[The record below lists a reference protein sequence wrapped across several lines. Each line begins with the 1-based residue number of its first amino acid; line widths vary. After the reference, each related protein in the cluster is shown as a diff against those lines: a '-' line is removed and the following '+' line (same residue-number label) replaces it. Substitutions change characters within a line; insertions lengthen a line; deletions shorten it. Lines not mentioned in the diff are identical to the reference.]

1 MRRIA
6 IVGGGQ
12 AGLPLALGLLNKG
25 YQVTVVTN
33 RTPDDIRN
41 GRVMSSQCMFD
52 SSLQFERDLG
62 LNQWETQCPPVE
74 GIGFTVPHPDIPDE
88 KAIGW
93 SARLDK
99 YAQAVDQRIK
109 MPFWMEQFAARGGN
123 LEINDVGII
132 ELEQLAARHELVIL
146 AGGKGDIVK
155 LLERDASRSPFDA
168 PQRALALTYVN
179 GMLPTPEY
187 SRVSF
192 NLVPGVGEYFVFPA
206 LTLNGP
212 CDIMVFEGIPG
223 GVMDGW
229 REVRTPQEHLAYS
242 KQILKTFMPW
252 EAERCQQ
259 VELTDENGTLA
270 GCFAPVVRKPVL
282 TLPSGRLVFGLGDA
296 VVTNDPLTGQGSN
309 NATKACKVYYEAIL
323 AHGDKPF
330 TAEWMNDTFE
340 QFWKYGHH
348 VVEWTNSL
356 LIPPEPH
363 ILHLLGA
370 AQQLPA
376 LASTLANAFDHPPV
390 LFPWWKDNH
399 ACEEYIHA
407 QRVNSLRFNSQLAEK
422 TRA

>member
-12 AGLPLALGLLNKG
+12 AGLPLALGLLDKG

-33 RTPDDIRN
+33 RTPDDVRN

-52 SSLQFERDLG
+52 TSLQFERDLG
-62 LNQWETQCPPVE
+62 LNQWEEECPPVE
-74 GIGFTVPHPDIPDE
+74 GIGFTVPHPEIPGDKLIE
-88 KAIGW
+88 W

-109 MPFWMEQFAARGGN
+109 MPIWMEQFAARGGN
-123 LEINDVGII
+123 LEIRDVGVT
-132 ELEQLAARHELVIL
+132 ELEELAANHELVIL
-146 AGGKGDIVK
+146 AGGKGEIVK
-155 LLERDASRSPFDA
+155 LLERDAARSPYDK

-179 GMLPTPEY
+179 GMLPTPNY

-192 NLVPGVGEYFVFPA
+192 NLIPGVGEYFVFPA

-223 GVMDGW
+223 GAMDGW

-242 KQILKTFMPW
+242 KHILKTFLPW
-252 EAERCQQ
+252 EAERCEN
-259 VELTDENGTLA
+259 VELTDANGILA

-282 TLPSGRLVFGLGDA
+282 TLPSGRQVFGLGDA

-309 NATKACKVYYEAIL
+309 NATKACKVYYEAII
-323 AHGDKPF
+323 ARGDRPF

-340 QFWKYGHH
+340 QFWQYGHH

-356 LIPPEPH
+356 LAPPEPH

-376 LASTLANAFDHPPV
+376 LASTIANAFNHPPV
-390 LFPWWKDNH
+390 LFPWWKESH
-399 ACEEYIHA
+399 ACEEFIHLQA
-407 QRVNSLRFNSQLAEK
+407 RSLTHSQPIEK
-422 TRA
+422 VRA

>member
-12 AGLPLALGLLNKG
+12 AGLPLALGLLDKG

-33 RTPDDIRN
+33 RTPDDVRN

-52 SSLQFERDLG
+52 SSLQFERKLE
-62 LNQWETQCPPVE
+62 LNKWEALCPPVE
-74 GIGFTVPHPDIPDE
+74 GIGFAVPHPEMPNAKVID
-88 KAIGW
+88 W

-109 MPFWMEQFAARGGN
+109 MPFWMELFAARGGN
-123 LEINDVGII
+123 LEIRDVGVN
-132 ELEQLAARHELVIL
+132 ELEQLASTHELVIL
-146 AGGKGDIVK
+146 AGGKGEVVR
-155 LLERDASRSPFDA
+155 LLERDATRSPYDK

-179 GMLPTPEY
+179 GMLPVPEY

-192 NLVPGVGEYFVFPA
+192 NLIPGVGEYFVFPA
-206 LTLNGP
+206 LTLSGP

-223 GVMDGW
+223 GAMDGW
-229 REVRTPQEHLAYS
+229 QEARTPQEHLTYS
-242 KQILKTFMPW
+242 LRILKTFLPW
-252 EAERCQQ
+252 EAARCEK
-259 VELTDENGTLA
+259 VELTDENGILA
-270 GCFAPVVRKPVL
+270 GRFAPVVRKPVL
-282 TLPSGRLVFGLGDA
+282 TLPSGRQVFGLGDA

-309 NATKACKVYYEAIL
+309 NATKACQVYYESIL
-323 AHGDKPF
+323 ARGDKPF

-340 QFWKYGHH
+340 RFWDYSQY

-356 LIPPEPH
+356 LIPPKPH

-376 LASTLANAFDHPPV
+376 LASTIANAFNHPPV
-390 LFPWWKDNH
+390 LFPWWRDSD
-399 ACEEYIHA
+399 ACEAYINSQTQHA
-407 QRVNSLRFNSQLAEK
+407 QAANS
-422 TRA
+422 